1 MHCMGC
7 PYSACGTNGKKW
19 NLNEDLMIIFKRK
32 KKYIFLLLVSIFTVM
47 AAGKVY
53 ATEKE
58 QSGNASLTNESLTNA
73 EQEKQELES
82 ALEEAQGL
90 ISDLE
95 NSKEDAESKIK
106 ELDTKMS
113 TISNRMKELQNKL
126 EAKNTEISDT
136 KTLLAQSE
144 KDAAVQYDRMKL
156 RIQYM
161 YENTSSTNYMQILLS
176 AQNVSE
182 FLNSADYI
190 YQISEYDRQML
201 QQYQNT
207 TQLIADTKT
216 KLEQDYA
223 DLKTM
228 QAQLDDQKAAVE
240 TLKSQKETELA
251 NIGSELSTAEGEA
264 QAYESELQ
272 AQDEVIAE
280 IKTQLELQKKREE
293 QRKAEELKKQ
303 QEQTASTQDSTEI
316 EETQPS
322 EETSSENTAPPTYT
336 GGVFTWPCPSRR
348 RVTSDYG
355 NRLSPTAG
363 ASSSHKG
370 IDIGADAGADIVA
383 AAQGEVIYAGYSAA
397 AGNHVI
403 ISHGNGLCTVYMHAS
418 SLNVSLGDYVSAG
431 QVIAKVG
438 STGIST
444 GNHLHFGVSL
454 NGAYVSPWN
463 YL

>member
-1 MHCMGC
+1 
-7 PYSACGTNGKKW
+7 
-19 NLNEDLMIIFKRK
+19 MITFKRK
-32 KKYIFLLLVSIFTVM
+32 KQYIFLILVSIFTITE
-47 AAGKVY
+47 AGNAF
-53 ATEKE
+53 ATEKK
-58 QSGNASLTNESLTNA
+58 QSAPDKTDTAVTSDSLTNA
-73 EQEKQELES
+73 QQEKEELES

-90 ISDLE
+90 ISDLQ
-95 NSKEDAESKIK
+95 NSKEDAQAKIQ

-113 TISNRMKELQNKL
+113 TIFTQMTDLENKL
-126 EAKNTEISDT
+126 DAKSTEISDT
-136 KTLLAQSE
+136 QALLAQSE
-144 KDAAVQYDRMKL
+144 EDAAAQYDSMKL

-161 YENTSSTNYMQILLS
+161 YENASSNTYTEILLS
-176 AQNVSE
+176 AQSISE

-190 YQISEYDRQML
+190 YEISEYDRQML
-201 QQYQNT
+201 EQYQNT

-216 KLEQDYA
+216 QLEQDYA
-223 DLKTM
+223 DLETM

-240 TLKSQKETELA
+240 TLKTQKEKELA
-251 NIGSELSTAEGEA
+251 NIGTELTTAEGEA
-264 QAYESELQ
+264 QAYESEIQ
-272 AQDEVIAE
+272 AQEEVIAE
-280 IKTQLELQKKREE
+280 IKIQLELQRQREE
-293 QRKAEELKKQ
+293 QRKAEEQRKQ
-303 QEQTASTQDSTEI
+303 QEAAANAQSSTETDV
-316 EETQPS
+316 TQPS
-322 EETSSENTAPPTYT
+322 EGETGSESSAPPTYT
-336 GGVFTWPCPSRR
+336 GGVFTWPCPSSN

-370 IDIGADAGADIVA
+370 IDIGASAGADIVA

-403 ISHGNGLCTVYMHAS
+403 ISHGDGLCTVYMHAS
-418 SLNVSLGDYVSAG
+418 SLNVSVGDYVNAG

-454 NGAYVSPWN
+454 NGAYVNPWT